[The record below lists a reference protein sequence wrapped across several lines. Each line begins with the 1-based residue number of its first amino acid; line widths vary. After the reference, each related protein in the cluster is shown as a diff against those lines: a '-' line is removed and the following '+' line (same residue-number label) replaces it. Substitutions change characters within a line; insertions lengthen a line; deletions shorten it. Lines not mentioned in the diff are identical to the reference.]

1 MTAREIYDY
10 LIAKGLTPEGACGL
24 MGNLQAES
32 GLRANNA
39 QNNMTSM
46 TDEQYTAAVD
56 SGAYTRFVNDS
67 IGYGL
72 AQWTYWSR
80 KKGLLELARSRGVSV
95 GDARMQLDYCLGE
108 IKSRYPTLLALLTS
122 TNDLLKATRQVCIE
136 YERPAVNNIDTRYK
150 YAQELYKMSI
160 QPPDKENDTMT
171 ENEAIA
177 KLLAVAEAEVGYLE
191 KRTNDQ
197 LDDKTANA
205 GANNWNKY
213 ARDIDTKYPNF
224 YNGRKNGFHWCD
236 IFVDWCFITAFG
248 YDNALKML
256 YAPEKSTGAGCSF
269 SADFFRKN
277 GQFHKNPKVGDQV
290 FFGDYG
296 NEGHTGIVVAVEG
309 SVITTIEGNTSGGS
323 GVVANGGGVFRKTYN
338 TDALYIPGYGRPDWA
353 VVTGGS
359 GGTVE
364 PDKPTV
370 GYPLIRRGSKGAAV
384 KKAQQLLISK
394 GYDCGTAGADGDF
407 GYGTYKAVLAFQ
419 ADNGLETDGIIGAD
433 TWAMLL
439 REDEP
444 TAPETKPEQ
453 EDDPKPQPSPQ
464 YSKPSH
470 WYSVKL
476 PLLCRGMTHPA
487 VAAAQMLLAVHGYFD
502 GEPDVSFDEQTKRA
516 VMGFQADH
524 GLDTDGEIGGATWAA
539 LIG

>member
-1 MTAREIYDY
+1 MAPREIYDY

-46 TDEQYTAAVD
+46 TDEQYTSAVD
-56 SGAYTRFVNDS
+56 SGAYTKFVNDS

-72 AQWTYWSR
+72 AQWTFWSR

-95 GDARMQLDYCLGE
+95 GDTRMQLDYCLGE
-108 IKSRYPTLLALLTS
+108 IKSRYPALLALLTS

-150 YAQELYKMSI
+150 YAQQLLEEYGDEVS
-160 QPPDKENDTMT
+160 ENEEDVTMT
-171 ENEAIA
+171 VQEAIA
-177 KLLAVAEAEVGYLE
+177 KLLTVAEAEVGYLE

-205 GANNWNKY
+205 GTNNWNKY

-269 SADFFRKN
+269 SAGFFRKN
-277 GQFHKNPKVGDQV
+277 GQFFRTPKVGDQV

-309 SVITTIEGNTSGGS
+309 NMMTTIEGNTNGGS

-338 TDALYIPGYGRPDWA
+338 TDILYIPGYGRPNWS

-364 PDKPTV
+364 PDKPV
-370 GYPLIRRGSKGAAV
+370 VSYPLIKRGSKGEAV
-384 KKAQQLLISK
+384 KDAQRLLIAN
-394 GYDCGTAGADGDF
+394 GYDCGTAGVDGDF

-419 ADNGLETDGIIGAD
+419 ADHGLESDGIVGSD
-433 TWAMLL
+433 TWAALL
-439 REDEP
+439 RDDEP
-444 TAPETKPEQ
+444 TEPETEPE
-453 EDDPKPQPSPQ
+453 DVPKPSEKPQ
-464 YSKPSH
+464 YSKPNH
-470 WYSVKL
+470 WYSAKL
-476 PLLCRGMTHPA
+476 PLLRKGMVHPA
-487 VAAAQMLLAVHGYFD
+487 VAAAHALLAVHGYFQ
-502 GEPDVSFDEQTKRA
+502 GEAKVTFDEQTKRA
-516 VMGFQADH
+516 VMGYQADH
-524 GLDTDGEIGGATWAA
+524 KLDTDGEIGGATWAA